1 METSLIYPYKSNPLE
16 LEKIIG
22 NVYPYVSKAHSND
35 VLSTIIGQEE
45 LRDSQI
51 GVLANQFRSS
61 HAEFNYWFLSP
72 DSYFVLKEGV
82 LDGKEYQLGKLL
94 IAIEYNFR
102 NNKPRI
108 RLIGKRIGKRTK
120 QKPQTEKIKG
130 NGEISVKLL
139 TITNFRRFVKN
150 YLRRDDSQGQES
162 YTGEYEGI
170 AKRQGIPEIAT
181 G

>member
-1 METSLIYPYKSNPLE
+1 METNPVYPYKSNPFD

-51 GVLANQFRSS
+51 GVLANQFRSN

-72 DSYFVLKEGV
+72 DSYFILKEGV

-108 RLIGKRIGKRTK
+108 RLIGKRIGKRTRG
-120 QKPQTEKIKG
+120 IL
-130 NGEISVKLL
+130 VKLL
-139 TITNFRRFVKN
+139 TITDFRKFVKN

-170 AKRQGIPEIAT
+170 AKRQGIPEIVT
-181 G
+181 D